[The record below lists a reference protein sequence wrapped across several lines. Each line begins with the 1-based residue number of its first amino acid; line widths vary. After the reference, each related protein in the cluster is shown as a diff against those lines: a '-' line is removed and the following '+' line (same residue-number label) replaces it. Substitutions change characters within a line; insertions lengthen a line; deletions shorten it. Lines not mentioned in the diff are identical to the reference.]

1 MTRNSALFTAQLKS
15 GLFVRSEMN
24 ERNGTLLVFF
34 FLIHISNRDNEIVYS
49 LKRMFD

>member
-34 FLIHISNRDNEIVYS
+34 LIHISNRDNEIVYS